1 MENMGASLEWEDID
15 HHGVVRCAPRPSPP
29 GARGT
34 MRTGRASVTG
44 ARRLNFA
51 CPADTEHVAARHSAA
66 NGRGRGRDF
75 HGPFN
80 GGGVRLKKT
89 LIWFVLAVTAA
100 TRVAAADSEAAFA
113 PPLKPE
119 AQEARAAHLSA
130 ELLTRYHYKTVPI
143 DDALS
148 AKVFD
153 QYLKALDP
161 EKLYFLQSDIDRLA
175 GYRTLLDDAILG
187 EDLRTPFEI
196 FNLYERRTAERLAYA
211 RGLLHKGFDFERDES
226 LTIDRKDQPWPATE
240 ADSLDLWR
248 KRVKN
253 DWLRLKLAGQDDR
266 AITKIL
272 DKRYD
277 NAAKSLGKITS
288 ADAFQVF
295 MNAYTMAIDPHTNY
309 LGPRAAE
316 NFDISM
322 RLSLV
327 GIGAVLTE
335 IDGYTTIRE
344 LVPGGP
350 ASLSGQLKVGDR
362 IVGVAQGSGGAMEDV
377 VGWRLDDTVAL
388 IRGTMGST
396 VRLDVLP
403 ADTGSDASNRTVAL
417 TRDTIKVQD
426 SAAKAKVYSVATGLG
441 RRLVGVIT
449 LPSFYEDAEALQK
462 GDKDYRSAA
471 RDVARLLVDLK
482 ARKVDGLL
490 IDLRNNGGGSLR
502 EAVRLTGMFVGKVPV
517 VQTRNAKGDIT
528 VEKNTAVGL
537 AWDGPLGVLI
547 NRASASAS
555 EIFAAAIQDYGRGV
569 IIGEGSF
576 GKGTV
581 QTVASLDQVAKN
593 DSPVYGELK
602 MTIAQFFR
610 VNGGTTQLRGVTPDI
625 LYPQTGDD
633 AQFGES
639 SFDNA
644 LPWTRIKAAD
654 YAPVGDVAGQLPRL
668 SAWHAARI
676 QQDRDFQNLLQDVAR
691 AQELRKNNVIS
702 LNEAVRRKERAASE
716 KRLAAL
722 LGSAG
727 TGGDTALA
735 DDGLQFNERR
745 LDKDL
750 AVEKTRK
757 TIDDALLDEAVSI
770 LSDSAALKEGKSQA
784 AASALPT
791 RPEVVVSLP
800 KGSSDK

>member
-1 MENMGASLEWEDID
+1 
-15 HHGVVRCAPRPSPP
+15 
-29 GARGT
+29 
-34 MRTGRASVTG
+34 
-44 ARRLNFA
+44 
-51 CPADTEHVAARHSAA
+51 
-66 NGRGRGRDF
+66 
-75 HGPFN
+75 
-80 GGGVRLKKT
+80 LKKT
-89 LIWFVLAVTAA
+89 LIWFVLALTAA
-100 TRVAAADSEAAFA
+100 MQVAAADLQVAFP

-119 AQEARAAHLSA
+119 AQEAKAAHLAA
-130 ELLTRYHYKTVPI
+130 EVLSRYHYKAIPL

-148 AKVFD
+148 AKTFD

-161 EKLYFLQSDIDRLA
+161 ERLYFLQSDIDRLA
-175 GYRTLLDDAILG
+175 VDRTLLDDAILT
-187 EDLRTPFEI
+187 EDLRAPFEI
-196 FNLYERRTAERLAYA
+196 FNLYEHRAIERLAYS
-211 RGLLHKGFDFERDES
+211 RGLLRKGFDFERDES
-226 LTIDRKDQPWPATE
+226 LTIDRKGQPWPATE

-266 AITKIL
+266 TIAKIL

-277 NAAKSLGKITS
+277 SASKSLGKITS
-288 ADAFQVF
+288 ADAFQTF
-295 MNAYTMAIDPHTNY
+295 MNAYTMAIEPHTNY

-362 IVGVAQGSGGAMEDV
+362 IVGVAQGSAGPMEDV

-388 IRGTMGST
+388 IRGTMGSA
-396 VRLDVLP
+396 VRLDILP
-403 ADTGSDASNRTVAL
+403 AESGPDATNKAVAL
-417 TRDTIKVQD
+417 IRNTITVQD
-426 SAAKAKVYSVATGLG
+426 SVAKAKVHSVTTGEG
-441 RRLVGVIT
+441 KRLIGVIT
-449 LPSFYEDAEALQK
+449 LPSFYEDVDALKK

-482 ARKVDGLL
+482 AQKVDGVL
-490 IDLRNNGGGSLR
+490 IDLRNNGGGSLH
-502 EAVRLTGMFVGKVPV
+502 EAVNLTGLFVGKVPV

-528 VEKNTAVGL
+528 VEKDADVSV

-547 NRASASAS
+547 NRGSASAS

-581 QTVASLDQVAKN
+581 QTLASLDQIAKN
-593 DSPVYGELK
+593 ATPVFGELK

-625 LYPQTGDD
+625 LYPQTSDD
-633 AQFGES
+633 TQFGES
-639 SFDNA
+639 SYDNA
-644 LPWTRIKAAD
+644 LPWTHVKAAD
-654 YAPVGDVAGQLPRL
+654 YAPLGDVANQLPRL
-668 SAWHAARI
+668 SAWHATRI
-676 QQDRDFQNLLQDVAR
+676 QHDRDFQNLLQDVAKAR
-691 AQELRKNNVIS
+691 ELRNDNVIS
-702 LNEAVRRKERAASE
+702 LNEGVRRKERAASD
-716 KRLAAL
+716 KRLAAM
-722 LGSAG
+722 LGDAG
-727 TGGDTALA
+727 TGTGNALT
-735 DDGLQFNERR
+735 DDGLQFNERK

-757 TIDDALLDEAVSI
+757 TINDALLDEAVRI
-770 LSDSAALKEGKSQA
+770 LSDSATLKQGKSGM
-784 AASALPT
+784 AASALPI
-791 RPEVVVSLP
+791 RPVVVSTLP